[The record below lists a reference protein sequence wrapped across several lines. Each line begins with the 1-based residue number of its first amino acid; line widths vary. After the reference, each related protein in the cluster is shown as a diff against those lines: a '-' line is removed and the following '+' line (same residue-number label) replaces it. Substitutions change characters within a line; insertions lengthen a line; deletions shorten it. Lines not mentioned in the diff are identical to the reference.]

1 MHLCFLVAFVKR
13 SIFMEKDLFKL
24 KVIKEGRT
32 YYDLYLAWF
41 YKRVYYER
49 VSPTFKGFSYKILMA
64 SAIEVK
70 SVEEMKQ
77 LVLSNVK

>member
-1 MHLCFLVAFVKR
+1 
-13 SIFMEKDLFKL
+13 MEKDLFKV
-24 KVIKEGRT
+24 KVLKEGRV

-49 VSPTFKGFSYKILMA
+49 VSPTFNGFSWKVLMA
-64 SAIEVK
+64 SAIEVQ